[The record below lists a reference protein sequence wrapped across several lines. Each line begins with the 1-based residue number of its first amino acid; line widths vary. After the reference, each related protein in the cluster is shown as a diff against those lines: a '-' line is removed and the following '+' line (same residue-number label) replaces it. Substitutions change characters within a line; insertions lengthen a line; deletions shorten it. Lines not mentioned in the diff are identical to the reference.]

1 MSERNFLRPAVLA
14 LASAL
19 ALLAAG
25 CSFVPAYERPA
36 TPLPAHWGAA
46 SQAGTAAPST
56 GTPTTPNTPTW
67 QDFVSDPQLRTLVAR
82 ALAHSRSLRQTL
94 LDVQAARAMYRVQ
107 RAEQLPGV
115 QAEAAGLRQRQSE
128 DLRAPGTPAV
138 QSSLQAGVGLAAFEL
153 DLFGRVRALSDAA
166 LQEVLATEEAA
177 LAARVSLVAEVIQAA
192 LARQGAQQRE
202 RLALQT
208 LQARAHALD
217 LVLQRQAA
225 GAATALDVQEAQ
237 GLVHQVAA
245 QHERI
250 AREQRQAGH
259 ALALLVGDPGAA
271 LPDTADGSLLLQE
284 LSPGLPSELLAQRPD
299 IRAAEHRL
307 LARNAHIGAAR
318 AAFFPRIALTG
329 LFGSASADLSG
340 LFAAGQHSWSF
351 APQLTLPLFDG
362 GRNAANLDLALLR
375 KDQAVAAYE
384 LSIQTA
390 FREVADALAATE
402 TLQREE
408 AAQRAL
414 ADTSR
419 EALRLSEARWQAG
432 ADDHLRYLDAQRSAL
447 AAQMDWI
454 AVRTAHQVALATLFR
469 ALGGGWQAPPSS

>member
-1 MSERNFLRPAVLA
+1 MSEHPLLRSAA
-14 LASAL
+14 LAI

-25 CSFVPAYERPA
+25 CSFAPAYERPA
-36 TPLPAHWGAA
+36 TPLPAHWDRQAA
-46 SQAGTAAPST
+46 AATSAPPSRAA
-56 GTPTTPNTPTW
+56 TPTW
-67 QDFVSDPQLRTLVAR
+67 QDFVIDPQLRALVAR
-82 ALAHSRSLRQTL
+82 ALANNRSLRQTL
-94 LDVQAARAMYRVQ
+94 LDVQAARALYRVQ
-107 RAEQLPGV
+107 RAEQLPGL
-115 QAEAAGLRQRQSE
+115 QAEAGGLRQRQSE
-128 DLRAPGTPAV
+128 ELRAPGTPAV
-138 QSSLQAGVGLAAFEL
+138 HSSLQAGVGLAAFEL

-177 LAARVSLVAEVIQAA
+177 LGARVSLVAEVVQAA
-192 LARQGAQQRE
+192 VARQGAQQRLQ
-202 RLALQT
+202 LARQT
-208 LQARAHALD
+208 LQARERALD

-237 GLVHQVAA
+237 GLVHAVAA

-250 AREQRQAGH
+250 AREERQAGH
-259 ALALLVGDPGAA
+259 ALALLVGDPGGVPA
-271 LPDTADGSLLLQE
+271 TGDGPLLRQDLCA
-284 LSPGLPSELLAQRPD
+284 GLPSELLAQRPD
-299 IRAAEHRL
+299 IRAAEHHLR
-307 LARNAHIGAAR
+307 ARNAHIGAAR
-318 AAFFPRIALTG
+318 ATFFPRIALTG

-340 LFAAGQHSWSF
+340 LFGAGQRSWSF
-351 APQLTLPLFDG
+351 APQLVLPLFDG

-375 KDQAVAAYE
+375 KNQAVAAYE

-402 TLQREE
+402 TLRREE

-419 EALRLSEARWQAG
+419 EALRLAQARWQTG

-454 AVRTAHQVALATLFR
+454 AVHTAHQVALATLFR
-469 ALGGGWQAPPSS
+469 ALGGGWQAAVPS

>member
-1 MSERNFLRPAVLA
+1 MSEHPLLRCAA
-14 LASAL
+14 LAL
-19 ALLAAG
+19 ALLATG
-25 CSFVPAYERPA
+25 CSLVPAYERPA
-36 TPLPAHWGAA
+36 TPLPAHWDTQAA
-46 SQAGTAAPST
+46 AAACAPGSASTA
-56 GTPTTPNTPTW
+56 TPGW
-67 QDFVSDPQLRTLVAR
+67 QDFVADPQLRALVAR
-82 ALAHSRSLRQTL
+82 ALANNRSLRQTL
-94 LDVQAARAMYRVQ
+94 LDVQAARALYRVQ
-107 RAEQLPGV
+107 RAEQLPGL
-115 QAEAAGLRQRQSE
+115 QAEAGGQRQRLPE

-153 DLFGRVRALSDAA
+153 DLFGRVRALSEAA

-177 LAARVSLVAEVIQAA
+177 LAARVSLVAEVVQAA
-192 LARQGAQQRE
+192 AARQGARQRLQLARQTLLARE
-202 RLALQT
+202 R
-208 LQARAHALD
+208 ALD
-217 LVLQRQAA
+217 LVLQRHSA
-225 GAATALDVQEAQ
+225 GAATALDVQEAR
-237 GLVHQVAA
+237 GLVHAVAA

-250 AREQRQAGH
+250 AREERQAGH
-259 ALALLVGDPGAA
+259 ALALLVGDPAGEPATGDGPLLRQDLGA
-271 LPDTADGSLLLQE
+271 
-284 LSPGLPSELLAQRPD
+284 GLPSELLARRPD

-307 LARNAHIGAAR
+307 RARHAHIGAAR

-340 LFAAGQHSWSF
+340 LFGAGQRSWSF

-402 TLQREE
+402 TLRREE

-414 ADTSR
+414 ADTSG
-419 EALRLSEARWQAG
+419 EALRLAQARWEAG

-469 ALGGGWQAPPSS
+469 ALGGGWQATPPS